1 MKRERQYL
9 PATEHA
15 LSALG
20 AQVAAARRQA
30 GWTTADLAERLGV
43 SRNLITRIEQGA
55 PGTAVGTVLE
65 AAVVCGVPL
74 FGAEPDQLGRVAE
87 TERARLAL
95 LPERVRGSAG
105 RGEVDDD
112 F

>member
-15 LSALG
+15 LTALG
-20 AQVAAARRQA
+20 AQVATARREA
-30 GWTTADLAERLGV
+30 GWTVADLAERLGV
-43 SRNLITRIEQGA
+43 GRNIITRIEKGA

-65 AAVVCGVPL
+65 AAVVCGVQL
-74 FGAEPDQLGRVAE
+74 FGVETDELGRVAE
-87 TERARLAL
+87 TARNRLAL
-95 LPERVRGSAG
+95 LPARVRASAAA
-105 RGEVDDD
+105 REVDDD

>member
-1 MKRERQYL
+1 MKKVHRYL

-15 LSALG
+15 LAALG
-20 AQVAAARRQA
+20 AQVASARRLA
-30 GWTTADLAERLGV
+30 GWTVADLAERLGV
-43 SRNLITRIEQGA
+43 SRNVITRIEQGA

-74 FGAEPDQLGRVAE
+74 FGVEPGELGRVAE
-87 TERARLAL
+87 TERSRLAL
-95 LPERVRGSAG
+95 LPARVRASAADA
-105 RGEVDDD
+105 EVDDD

>member
-1 MKRERQYL
+1 VKRERQYL
-9 PATEHA
+9 PATGHA

-74 FGAEPDQLGRVAE
+74 FGVEPDQLGRVAE

>member
-15 LSALG
+15 LTALG

-30 GWTTADLAERLGV
+30 GWTVADLAERLGV
-43 SRNLITRIEQGA
+43 SRNIITRIEQGA

-74 FGAEPDQLGRVAE
+74 FGVEPDELGRVAE
-87 TERARLAL
+87 TQRTRLAL
-95 LPERVRGSAG
+95 LPARVRASAAATQ
-105 RGEVDDD
+105 VADD

>member
-1 MKRERQYL
+1 MKRERQHL

-15 LSALG
+15 LTALG
-20 AQVAAARRQA
+20 SQVAAGRREA
-30 GWTTADLAERLGV
+30 GWTIADLAQRLGV
-43 SRNLITRIEQGA
+43 SRNVITRIEQGA

-74 FGAEPDQLGRVAE
+74 FGVDPAELSRVAE
-87 TERARLAL
+87 TERRRLAL
-95 LPERVRGSAG
+95 LPARVRASAS
-105 RGEVDDD
+105 RDEVDDD